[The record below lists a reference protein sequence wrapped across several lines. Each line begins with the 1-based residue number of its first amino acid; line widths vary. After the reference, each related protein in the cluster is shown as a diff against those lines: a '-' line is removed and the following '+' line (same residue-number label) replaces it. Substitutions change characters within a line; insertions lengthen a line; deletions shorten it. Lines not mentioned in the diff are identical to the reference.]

1 MKLLK
6 KIYLICLLIAV
17 LVIGVVMLVRFG
29 PLSSLMNEKPEEGSK
44 WVYVDYTF
52 DSEAT
57 EGAGLSIAKASAA
70 DVATGYKNTVLD
82 FTDYPD
88 YREVTYYDTLTFKD
102 GKIIRT
108 HNERKTSTIDG
119 QDIYT
124 HVEEVA
130 MDYGTYSG
138 KKITVDNEKFEEA
151 YIRDG
156 ILYVYI
162 KTYSSTETV
171 AILRFKPA
179 E

>member
-6 KIYLICLLIAV
+6 KIYLFSLLIGV
-17 LVIGVVMLVRFG
+17 LVVGVVMLVRFG
-29 PLSSLMNEKPEEGSK
+29 PLSSLMNDKPEEGSK

-52 DSEAT
+52 ESKAT
-57 EGAGLSIAKASAA
+57 EGAGLAIAKASAGDA
-70 DVATGYKNTVLD
+70 ATGYKN
-82 FTDYPD
+82 
-88 YREVTYYDTLTFKD
+88 EVWDPIENVGKAYYDTLTFKD
-102 GKIIRT
+102 GKIVRT

-119 QDIYT
+119 VEIYT

-138 KKITVDNEKFEEA
+138 KKITVDNERFEEA

-156 ILYVYI
+156 ILYVHI